1 MLEFDLSLLVV
12 VLLWR
17 LLHWHCILLRRR
29 LLLDQRLMLATILR
43 VSGRRNIV
51 LEIENCEH
59 SILSTLCGVLRYFKL
74 TGGITPLG
82 VFSDALIPRPQD
94 AGTLYY
100 STQPT

>member
-1 MLEFDLSLLVV
+1 VGTIEEAMEIVMEDVLHKLWDTLLVV

-51 LEIENCEH
+51 L
-59 SILSTLCGVLRYFKL
+59 LLRAASL
-74 TGGITPLG
+74 
-82 VFSDALIPRPQD
+82 
-94 AGTLYY
+94 
-100 STQPT
+100 